1 MNRKIATLPESVPEL
16 CLIRLGIQVHKWTA
30 LSYASRL
37 AKAIDR
43 SANQA
48 IAAGAGLLR
57 SERFSFGWRHFGV
70 LQYWRAFDDLEQWGR
85 KPPHSE
91 WWREAVERGRTK
103 TDFGL
108 YHEVFLVPRAAVE
121 SIYLNCEP
129 VGLSAFG
136 TLGEPTGP
144 MTTSRDRL
152 GRRPTKP

>member
-1 MNRKIATLPESVPEL
+1 MNRKIAVLPDSVTEL
-16 CLIRLGIQVHKWTA
+16 CLLRLGIQVRRWTA
-30 LSYASRL
+30 LPYARRL

-43 SANQA
+43 SAA
-48 IAAGAGLLR
+48 EAGAGLLR
-57 SERFSFGWRHFGV
+57 SERFAISWRHFGV
-70 LQYWRAFDDLEQWGR
+70 LQYWRSFDDLEQWGR
-85 KPPHSE
+85 RPPHAD

-103 TDFGL
+103 RDFGL

-136 TLGEPTGP
+136 TLGDPTGP

-152 GRRPTKP
+152 GRRSTRS